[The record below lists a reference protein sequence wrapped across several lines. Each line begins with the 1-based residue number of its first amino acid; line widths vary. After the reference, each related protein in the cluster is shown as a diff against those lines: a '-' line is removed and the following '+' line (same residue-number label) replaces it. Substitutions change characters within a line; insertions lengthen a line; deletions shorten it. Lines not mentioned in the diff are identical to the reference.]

1 MKVSADAVK
10 QLREKTGAGV
20 LECRRALEETQGD
33 IGKAADLLRERGQ
46 AAAAKRQGR
55 ETRDGVV
62 DLYSHGEGR
71 VGVMVE
77 VNCETDFVARTP
89 EFRRFA
95 HELSLQVAAH
105 APRWIRPEDVPAE
118 VVAEEQRQARAHAIK
133 EGKPVAIVERIVAG
147 RLEKFYD
154 QTCLLRQTYVR
165 DDSKTVGQLL
175 QEAIAATGENIGVR
189 RFVRW
194 SVGEEAS

>member
-1 MKVSADAVK
+1 MKVSAEAVK
-10 QLREKTGAGV
+10 ELREKTGAGV
-20 LECRRALEETQGD
+20 LDCRRALEETQGD
-33 IGKAADLLRERGQ
+33 VGKAADLLRERGQ

-55 ETRDGVV
+55 ETRDGAI
-62 DLYSHGEGR
+62 DLYSHGDGR

-105 APRWIRPEDVPAE
+105 APRWIRAEDVPAD
-118 VVAEEQRQARAHAIK
+118 VVAEEQRQARARAI
-133 EGKPVAIVERIVAG
+133 EDGKPETIVERIVEG

-154 QTCLLRQTYVR
+154 EMCLLRQAYVR
-165 DDSKTVGQLL
+165 DDSKTVAQLL
-175 QEAIAATGENIGVR
+175 QEAIAATGENIIVR

-194 SVGEEAS
+194 SVGEEPT

>member
-10 QLREKTGAGV
+10 ELREKTGAGV

-33 IGKAADLLRERGQ
+33 LGKAAELLRERGQ

-55 ETRDGVV
+55 ETRDGVI
-62 DLYSHGEGR
+62 DLYSHGDGR

-89 EFRRFA
+89 EFRRLA

-105 APRWIRPEDVPAE
+105 APRWIRPEDVPAD
-118 VVAEEQRQARAHAIK
+118 VVAEEQRQARARAM
-133 EGKPVAIVERIVAG
+133 EDGKPETIVERIVAG

-154 QTCLLRQTYVR
+154 EACLLRQAYVR
-165 DDSKTVGQLL
+165 DDSKTVAQLL
-175 QEAIAATGENIGVR
+175 QEAIAATGENITVR

-194 SVGEEAS
+194 SAGEGPS